1 MALEQGKNGFD
12 WRDSLMNF
20 FGYCLLGFVLSYLL
34 YSIVSYS
41 LSSHPASQAFGMIPE
56 MRMPT
61 FADLRWVAAT
71 SGCHININDMYTGK
85 SVGCD
90 SFGRLGI
97 GYPPMSLWFSRLL
110 GIKGEHTP
118 LISVAISLS
127 FIGVILSQIRSSLRS
142 SWLLIIVGSLF
153 LISFP
158 VQLGLERMNIDMLI
172 FLLIYFGVL
181 LFSFQAFAWLFPFII
196 LVVSTKF
203 YPFFAFLAL
212 SIKGVPKNQLKRY
225 LLPPWLILLSA
236 SILGLA
242 LSLPWAGSGGTT
254 VAGGGLASH
263 GLSALGYMNNFVIDQ
278 LGIANARWFIKL
290 MFGIKLFSLAG
301 GAYMAYRFKIA
312 SVLTKAIQ
320 RQTAQ
325 YQGTRLPPDFY
336 PNLVISMTST
346 WLGCYV
352 VTKSYDYR
360 MIFLFPILIF
370 IARAIQLEP
379 LSEADLQQRR
389 GLILLLTAMLAS
401 MLIQF
406 LVYSFDDKLIRLS
419 IDSISEFVLIPFYA
433 SAFFVIIVNWLWAA
447 RVRLLQ

>member
-1 MALEQGKNGFD
+1 M
-12 WRDSLMNF
+12 
-20 FGYCLLGFVLSYLL
+20 
-34 YSIVSYS
+34 
-41 LSSHPASQAFGMIPE
+41 
-56 MRMPT
+56 
-61 FADLRWVAAT
+61 
-71 SGCHININDMYTGK
+71 
-85 SVGCD
+85 
-90 SFGRLGI
+90 
-97 GYPPMSLWFSRLL
+97 
-110 GIKGEHTP
+110 
-118 LISVAISLS
+118 
-127 FIGVILSQIRSSLRS
+127 
-142 SWLLIIVGSLF
+142 
-153 LISFP
+153 
-158 VQLGLERMNIDMLI
+158 
-172 FLLIYFGVL
+172 
-181 LFSFQAFAWLFPFII
+181 
-196 LVVSTKF
+196 
-203 YPFFAFLAL
+203 
-212 SIKGVPKNQLKRY
+212 PKNQLKRY